1 MPTGLSALFRDYERP
16 YLKQK
21 SITQRAML
29 LINLNPV
36 RFTNEYRRL
45 FQQHDR

>member
-1 MPTGLSALFRDYERP
+1 MPTPLSALFQDYKLLD
-16 YLKQK
+16 LKQK

-36 RFTNEYRRL
+36 RFTNECRRL
-45 FQQHDR
+45 FQPRDR